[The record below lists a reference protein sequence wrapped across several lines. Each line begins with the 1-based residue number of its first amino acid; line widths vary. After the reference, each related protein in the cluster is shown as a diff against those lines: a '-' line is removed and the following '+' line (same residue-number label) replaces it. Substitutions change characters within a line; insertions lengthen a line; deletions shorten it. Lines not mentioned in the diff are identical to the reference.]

1 MIGSLRGIVVLRN
14 DPYIFL
20 EVGGV
25 GYKVLVSGS
34 VLASAKQG
42 DKLAI
47 FTYTHVREDALD
59 LYGFPSAK
67 DLELFERLIGVSGV
81 GPKTAMNV
89 FALNKRDNI
98 IEAIVNAD
106 VDFFT
111 SVPRL
116 GRKNA
121 QKIIIELKQ
130 KFGSSQELD
139 LSEKDKK
146 QYGDVVRALESLGFS
161 PGEAK
166 EALAAVKDKGGTTQE
181 LVRLALQYLGK
192 R

>member
-1 MIGSLRGIVVLRN
+1 MIGSLRGIVILRN

-34 VLASAKQG
+34 VFASTKQG
-42 DKLAI
+42 EKLAL

-59 LYGFPSAK
+59 LYGFPSAE

-89 FALNKRDNI
+89 FSLNKRDNI

-146 QYGDVVRALESLGFS
+146 QHADVVRALESLGFS
-161 PGEAK
+161 PGEAR
-166 EALAAVKDKGGTTQE
+166 EAIVAVKDKGGTTQE